1 MEVQLALLLTQVS
14 PNYSLFNLSVG
25 LKTLSRMDIL
35 QDPVIVKER
44 IDRNL
49 EELANLAS
57 EDRSR
62 SRKEILDELS
72 K

>member
-1 MEVQLALLLTQVS
+1 
-14 PNYSLFNLSVG
+14 
-25 LKTLSRMDIL
+25 MDSL

-49 EELANLAS
+49 EELANLSS